1 MASYANMKL
10 KVDTSTK
17 TIELENGIS
26 IEVLKYLPINEKY
39 NLIEITL
46 QKAYEGG
53 IYNPLKLDMYFAL
66 NLVYLYSNISFTDK
80 QREDET
86 KLYDALQS
94 NGILDKII
102 DAIEDDEYNNLYT
115 LLVETEDKYTE
126 YNRSL
131 VGIIDKLSATVGQ
144 DADDLNKIINNFK
157 PEQFK
162 NVMEFAQAANGNRP
176 IGQIE
181 QKE

>member
-1 MASYANMKL
+1 MVSYANMKL

-17 TIELENGIS
+17 IVELENNIS
-26 IEVLKYLPINEKY
+26 IEVLKYLPISEKY

-46 QKAYEGG
+46 QKANEGG

-66 NLVYLYSNISFTDK
+66 NLVYLYSNINFTDK
-80 QREDET
+80 QREDEY
-86 KLYDALQS
+86 KLYDTLQS
-94 NGILDKII
+94 TGVLDKII

-126 YNRSL
+126 YNRSII
-131 VGIIDKLSATVGQ
+131 GIIDNLSNKVGQ
-144 DADDLNKIINNFK
+144 DSEQLNEIINNFDPNK
-157 PEQFK
+157 FK
-162 NVMEFAQAANGNRP
+162 NVMDFAQAANGNRP

-181 QKE
+181 